1 MIGLIAEQIYEHLD
15 EQRLLPEEQNEFRER
30 CRGTNDLLC
39 TERTVI
45 REVKSKKKSS
55 NDMDRL

>member
-15 EQRLLPEEQNEFRER
+15 EQRLLPEEQNECRER
-30 CRGTNDLLC
+30 SRGTNDLLC

-45 REVKSKKKSS
+45 REVKSKKKI
-55 NDMDRL
+55 